1 MPPKSNATKKE
12 RLTLAQLWS
21 YDDILTDALVDQV
34 YYWTNIRK
42 NRIAYHSSRGI
53 REEDVTKILQNSVI
67 IEKNTAKAEAEL
79 LALPGLKK
87 FQQSLN
93 SEKEKEDFRRHLK
106 KYINIYLPDCPFEV
120 SSTNRYTVVTHEAAV
135 VARREIR
142 KGEVVKYLSGIQVVM
157 TPEEEEHINLLRRD
171 FSIVMSSRN
180 KSASLFLGPARFA
193 NHDCGANA
201 RLMTSGT
208 AGMEIIA
215 VRDIEIGEEI
225 TVTYGESYFGED
237 NCECLC
243 KTCEDNRENGW
254 AQDDDN
260 NESIPKLSIEQEPLP
275 PEVPGYSLRRRRRLT
290 STVSESRSESM
301 TPDVNLRPQVRKM
314 PPKSGRSASS
324 AQNRRS
330 PALGSPPLASNQ
342 PVSKVDQVDED
353 NLLSPTGSSKRRRI
367 PSEEDCSPSTPKRR
381 RPSQKIERSPLGVLN
396 GVNGSELPS
405 SPESDILQQTLLVEW
420 DQPVTPGMPSPIIDP
435 GRSRPLRS
443 STLKRKRDSE
453 EPTVSPSDTTKRLKS
468 QFSVKVE
475 EFTPT
480 SFYGNNDHAIL
491 PSSASESRR
500 ASFTSSPSG
509 EGTGETDATSVDE
522 EETIVVLN
530 EKPVSVDSKPR
541 RQGYVKRGNH
551 GGRRR
556 GPLWEKE
563 KRERA
568 GQTKVITPSEIQ
580 NAKKAPTEAVLVSP
594 NTSKSHPALQD
605 DADSSALS
613 DLGSDM
619 EIDDSTMT
627 ISKKLP
633 QPKIRRRRKGVV
645 VPSTIDKD
653 HAPNVR
659 IPGDYVLTHALLA
672 EPASAWINCKI
683 CEEPFVQKDAYFT
696 RSSCP
701 RCERHSKLYGYMW
714 PKTDKEGKHDEE
726 ERVLDHRTVHR
737 FIKSSEE
744 KDIRRKSGRG
754 STGSREVTKEASVA
768 PVASVKSNG
777 VKKSSKAGGL
787 LRVYG
792 RKNERTRRD
801 RFTL

>member
-1 MPPKSNATKKE
+1 MPPKTKQLKKE
-12 RLTLAQLWS
+12 RLTLAQLCS

-42 NRIAYHSSRGI
+42 NRIAYHSSRGV

-67 IEKNTAKAEAEL
+67 IEKNTTKAEAQL
-79 LALPGLKK
+79 LALPGLNK
-87 FQQSLN
+87 FQQSLK

-120 SSTNRYTVVTHEAAV
+120 SSTNRYTVVTHEAAI

-142 KGEVVKYLSGIQVVM
+142 KGEVVKYLCGIQVVM
-157 TPEEEEHINLLRRD
+157 TPEEEAHINHSRRD

-180 KSASLFLGPARFA
+180 KAASLFLGPARFA

-201 RLMTSGT
+201 RLMTTGS

-225 TVTYGESYFGED
+225 TVTYGDSYFGED

-254 AQDDDN
+254 AQDTDDS
-260 NESIPKLSIEQEPLP
+260 NETIPKLSIEQEPTPLDT
-275 PEVPGYSLRRRRRLT
+275 PGYSLRRRRRLP
-290 STVSESRSESM
+290 SSVSESRSESM
-301 TPDVNLRPQVRKM
+301 TPDVNLRPQVRKL
-314 PPKSGRSASS
+314 PPRSGRSASS
-324 AQNRRS
+324 ARNGRS
-330 PALGSPPLASNQ
+330 SAMDSPSLELTLPG
-342 PVSKVDQVDED
+342 SKVAEANGD
-353 NLLSPTGSSKRRRI
+353 NLLSPPKSLKRV
-367 PSEEDCSPSTPKRR
+367 PSGEDSLAATPKRR
-381 RPSQKIERSPLGVLN
+381 RASQRIERSQLGLLR
-396 GVNGSELPS
+396 GVNECEVPS
-405 SPESDILQQTLLVEW
+405 SPDSDILQQSLLVEW
-420 DQPVTPGMPSPIIDP
+420 EEPVTPGVPEPKIDR

-453 EPTVSPSDTTKRLKS
+453 EPTASPSETMKRLKN
-468 QFSVKVE
+468 QLIVKVE

-480 SFYGNNDHAIL
+480 SFYGGVSNTAL

-522 EETIVVLN
+522 DTVVVRD
-530 EKPVSVDSKPR
+530 EKPASVGYKPK

-563 KRERA
+563 KLEKA
-568 GQTKVITPSEIQ
+568 KQSNEVPLVMQKVAS
-580 NAKKAPTEAVLVSP
+580 APREAVLVSP
-594 NTSKSHPALQD
+594 NTSRQHPALQD

-627 ISKKLP
+627 ISKKLL
-633 QPKIRRRRKGVV
+633 QPEIRRRRRGVV
-645 VPSTIDKD
+645 PPPTTDLD

-744 KDIRRKSGRG
+744 KDIRRKIGRG
-754 STGSREVTKEASVA
+754 STGSREVTKEASATPVA
-768 PVASVKSNG
+768 PAKG
-777 VKKSSKAGGL
+777 DGDKKSKGGL
-787 LRVYG
+787 LKVYG
-792 RKNERTRRD
+792 RRSERTRRD

>member
-1 MPPKSNATKKE
+1 MPPKASSSKKE
-12 RLTLAQLWS
+12 RLTLAQLCS

-67 IEKNTAKAEAEL
+67 VEKNPAKAEAQL

-87 FQQSLN
+87 FQQNLK

-120 SSTNRYTVVTHEAAV
+120 SSTNRYTVVTHEASI

-142 KGEVVKYLSGIQVVM
+142 KGEVVKYLCGIQVIM
-157 TPEEEEHINLLRRD
+157 TPEEEAHISLSRRD

-180 KSASLFLGPARFA
+180 KAASLFLGPARFA

-201 RLMTSGT
+201 RLMTTGS

-225 TVTYGESYFGED
+225 TVTYGDSYFGED

-243 KTCEDNRENGW
+243 KTCEDNCENGW
-254 AQDDDN
+254 AQDTDDG

-275 PEVPGYSLRRRRRLT
+275 LDAPGYSFRRRRRLA
-290 STVSESRSESM
+290 SSVSESRSESL
-301 TPDVNLRPQVRKM
+301 TPDVNLRPHVPRL
-314 PPKSGRSASS
+314 PPKSGKSASF
-324 AQNRRS
+324 ARNGRS
-330 PALGSPPLASNQ
+330 PAMESPSLGSTQ
-342 PVSKVDQVDED
+342 PESKGIEANED
-353 NLLSPTGSSKRRRI
+353 NHLSPPKSLKRRRV
-367 PSEEDCSPSTPKRR
+367 PSEDDSPSSTPKKQRAS
-381 RPSQKIERSPLGVLN
+381 PKIERSPLGILR
-396 GVNGSELPS
+396 GVNRSDILS
-405 SPESDILQQTLLVEW
+405 SPESDILQQGLLVEW
-420 DQPVTPGMPSPIIDP
+420 GEPAAPEVPEPTIDS
-435 GRSRPLRS
+435 GRSRPS
-443 STLKRKRDSE
+443 GTSTLKRKRDSE
-453 EPTVSPSDTTKRLKS
+453 EATASPSETLKRLKS
-468 QFSVKVE
+468 QLIVKVE

-480 SFYGNNDHAIL
+480 SFYGVPSNSSL

-500 ASFTSSPSG
+500 VSSTSSPSA

-522 EETIVVLN
+522 DTIVVLDK
-530 EKPVSVDSKPR
+530 KPPSAGPKPK

-563 KRERA
+563 KLEKAKQSKAMPLEIQRA
-568 GQTKVITPSEIQ
+568 GNKTL
-580 NAKKAPTEAVLVSP
+580 EAVLVGP
-594 NTSKSHPALQD
+594 DTSTQHPALQD
-605 DADSSALS
+605 DAESSVLS

-619 EIDDSTMT
+619 ELDDSTMT
-627 ISKKLP
+627 ISNRQP
-633 QPKIRRRRKGVV
+633 QPKIRRRRRGVV
-645 VPSTIDKD
+645 ATPTTDVD

-726 ERVLDHRTVHR
+726 ERVTDHRTVHR
-737 FIKSSEE
+737 FIKPSEE

-754 STGSREVTKEASVA
+754 STGSRDVTKEASA
-768 PVASVKSNG
+768 TPVL
-777 VKKSSKAGGL
+777 SSKADGDKKSKGSGL
-787 LRVYG
+787 LKVYG
-792 RKNERTRRD
+792 RRSERTRRD